1 MHNIFLYDL
10 SLPLLLSE
18 LPLIL
23 PLPFNGDSGDGC
35 VDEDSG
41 ELIILN
47 HYDIAP
53 TSNQLDITRRRPLDL
68 LLLLCQNLLL
78 RHCEYQLNSDLSDSN
93 GI

>member
-1 MHNIFLYDL
+1 MQEVIFLYDL

-18 LPLIL
+18 LLLP
-23 PLPFNGDSGDGC
+23 PLPFNGDSGEGC

-53 TSNQLDITRRRPLDL
+53 TSNQLDITRRRPFCLFYVKFTAPSL
-68 LLLLCQNLLL
+68 
-78 RHCEYQLNSDLSDSN
+78 
-93 GI
+93 